1 MEDPQRLG
9 WMPPGEAIAALDL
22 KPGIS
27 IADIGAGTGFFAL
40 PFAHA
45 AGPAGMVW
53 AVDVQLPMLKIIE
66 EKLQQESAPRNIR
79 LREGEAAKTGL
90 PGGSCD
96 LAFLGNIWHEL
107 DQPHTVLAEMRR
119 ILRPG
124 GRIAILD
131 WRIDAPH
138 PPGPPPDHR
147 VASTE
152 TEAALQRDNWRDL
165 TFRNFGQYSYLLIAS
180 AQ

>member
-1 MEDPQRLG
+1 
-9 WMPPGEAIAALDL
+9 MPPDEATAALDL
-22 KPGIS
+22 KPGMAV
-27 IADIGAGTGFFAL
+27 ADIGAGSGFFAL
-40 PFAHA
+40 PFARA
-45 AGPAGMVW
+45 AGPAGVVW
-53 AVDVQLPMLKIIE
+53 AVDVQPAMLKLLE
-66 EKLQQESAPRNIR
+66 EKLRQQGAPRNIR
-79 LREGEAAKTGL
+79 LREGEAVNTGL
-90 PGGSCD
+90 PAASCD

-107 DQPHTVLAEMRR
+107 DQPGVVLAEMRR

-152 TEAALQRDNWRDL
+152 TEAALKRDNWRNPSL
-165 TFRNFGQYSYLLIAS
+165 RHFGQYSYLLIA
-180 AQ
+180 AAE